1 MSLESGVH
9 LPLPAGFMDA
19 LTIAAAS
26 GLRSRM
32 ESLDMLANNLA
43 NSATA
48 GYKRDQE
55 FYGLFTSDD
64 AAGAGDA
71 PTTTLPVIQR
81 QWTDFSAGVLQIT
94 GNPMDVA
101 LSGSGFLAVNGPHG
115 PLYTRNGSL
124 QVLPSGELATADGY
138 ALQSA
143 SGGTIHVS
151 SSQPIEISPDG
162 SVKQG
167 SQTLGRLAVVTFKST
182 DSLTKAGSA
191 CFLNSDPK
199 NPPVAAANVEV
210 QQGKLEGSN
219 VPVAEAAMQL
229 VGVMRQ
235 FEMLQKAI
243 GVSSDMDTKTI
254 QEVARVGS

>member
-1 MSLESGVH
+1 
-9 LPLPAGFMDA
+9 MDA

-26 GLRSRM
+26 GIRSRM
-32 ESLDMLANNLA
+32 ESLDLLANNLA
-43 NSATA
+43 NSGTS

-55 FYGLFTSDD
+55 FYGLFTSADAE
-64 AAGAGDA
+64 AAGDNPAS
-71 PTTTLPVIQR
+71 TLPVIQR
-81 QWTDFSAGVLQIT
+81 QWTDFSQGTLQVT
-94 GNPMDVA
+94 GSPMDVA
-101 LSGSGFLAVNGPHG
+101 LSGAGFFAVNGSNG

-138 ALQSA
+138 ALRSA

-162 SVKQG
+162 AVKQG
-167 SQTLGRLAVVTFKST
+167 SQTLGRLDVVTFKSM
-182 DSLTKAGSA
+182 DSLIKAGST
-191 CFLNSDPK
+191 CFQNSDPK
-199 NPPVAAANVEV
+199 NPPLAAANVEV

-235 FEMLQKAI
+235 FEMLQKAV